1 MIDGR
6 APIPEQND
14 ESDVGSTPPGSGAG
28 DPSGGMLSGAMT
40 MSGIN
45 DENIAAE
52 AAVDGAAADAERG
65 ERQYDFSPP
74 LLGQRG
80 GQRPGL
86 EPSLG

>member
-52 AAVDGAAADAERG
+52 AAVDGAAADADRT
-65 ERQYDFSPP
+65 RKDKKKKKKKKKKKNTI
-74 LLGQRG
+74 
-80 GQRPGL
+80 
-86 EPSLG
+86 